1 MLFSDLA
8 LSRRLERAE
17 GLANMAYVE
26 ARARAI
32 PGSNAGWTEIGGT
45 RCMFD
50 TPDSPVTQT
59 FGLGLFEPV
68 TAAIMDEI
76 ERFFQNHGAPVW
88 HEVSPLADASA
99 LALLNERGYE
109 PLEFTTMLVQEIHP
123 GPLRETACVVRR
135 AEARESAAWAQL
147 AKEGWA
153 AGPELAGFFE
163 EFGAIAAV
171 KQDMVS
177 FFAEVDGKLSATGAL
192 NIHGDI
198 ALMAGASTVPQAR
211 GRGAQ
216 QSLLAYRLHYAAQ
229 HGCSLAQ
236 MGALPG
242 SASQRNAQRNG
253 FEIAYTRIKWRLQN

>member
-8 LSRRLERAE
+8 L
-17 GLANMAYVE
+17 
-26 ARARAI
+26 
-32 PGSNAGWTEIGGT
+32 WTEIGGT

-50 TPDSPVTQT
+50 TPESPLTQT

-88 HEVSPLADASA
+88 HEVSPL
-99 LALLNERGYE
+99 
-109 PLEFTTMLVQEIHP
+109 
-123 GPLRETACVVRR
+123 RETACVVRR
-135 AEARESAAWAQL
+135 AEAGESAAWAQL
-147 AKEGWA
+147 AKEGWDP
-153 AGPELAGFFE
+153 GPELAGFFAD
-163 EFGAIAAV
+163 FGAVAAV
-171 KQDMVS
+171 KRNMMP
-177 FFAEVDGKLSATGAL
+177 FFAEVDGTLSATGAL
-192 NIHGDI
+192 NIHDDT

-229 HGCSLAQ
+229 QGCSLAQ

-253 FEIAYTRIKWRLQN
+253 FQIAYTRIKWQLKN

>member
-32 PGSNAGWTEIGGT
+32 PGSNACWTEIGGT

-50 TPDSPVTQT
+50 TADSPVTQT
-59 FGLGLFEPV
+59 FGLGLFEPA

-76 ERFFQNHGAPVW
+76 EHFFHNQGAPVW
-88 HEVSPLADASA
+88 HEVSPLADESA
-99 LALLNERGYE
+99 LALLNERGYQ
-109 PLEFTTMLVQEIHP
+109 PLEFTTMLVQELAP
-123 GPLRETACVVRR
+123 GPLRELTCVVRL
-135 AEARESAAWAQL
+135 AEAAESTAWAQL
-147 AKEGWA
+147 AKEGWDP
-153 AGPELAGFFE
+153 GPELAGFFAD
-163 EFGAIAAV
+163 FGAVAAV
-171 KQDMVS
+171 KKDMVP
-177 FFAEVDGKLSATGAL
+177 FFAEVDGKLSATGAI
-192 NIHGDI
+192 NIHGDT

-229 HGCSLAQ
+229 LGCTLAQ
-236 MGALPG
+236 IGALPG

-253 FEIAYTRIKWRLQN
+253 FQIAYTRIKWRLKD

>member
-1 MLFSDLA
+1 MS
-8 LSRRLERAE
+8 
-17 GLANMAYVE
+17 
-26 ARARAI
+26 
-32 PGSNAGWTEIGGT
+32 
-45 RCMFD
+45 
-50 TPDSPVTQT
+50 
-59 FGLGLFEPV
+59 
-68 TAAIMDEI
+68 
-76 ERFFQNHGAPVW
+76 
-88 HEVSPLADASA
+88 
-99 LALLNERGYE
+99 
-109 PLEFTTMLVQEIHP
+109 
-123 GPLRETACVVRR
+123 PLRETACVVRR
-135 AEARESAAWAQL
+135 AEGRESAAWAQL

-153 AGPELAGFFE
+153 AGPELAGFFD

-177 FFAEVDGKLSATGAL
+177 FFAEVDGKLSATGSL

-229 HGCSLAQ
+229 QGCSLAQ

-253 FEIAYTRIKWRLQN
+253 FQIAYTRIKWQLKN